1 MQTEGGGYKNDKMKD
16 DKNVRNKTMEME
28 KKLK

>member
-1 MQTEGGGYKNDKMKD
+1 MQTEGGGCKNDKMKD